1 MHVGL
6 TAIFPTRNDSRV
18 SIESSTSA
26 LVDIGSA
33 LDLSINSD
41 NSSSP
46 SINVVVVAYT
56 VRDDSIFLLFLLAL
70 SLLVDSPLL
79 FFYGSP
85 TTMGISSTH
94 PLSRFHCMLSSV
106 LK

>member
-56 VRDDSIFLLFLLAL
+56 VRDDSISLSLTFSRL

-79 FFYGSP
+79 FF
-85 TTMGISSTH
+85 
-94 PLSRFHCMLSSV
+94 SR
-106 LK
+106 